1 MAVWLIRCGRR
12 VRGGRE
18 EYQERFF
25 GDNVVAVGY
34 GLKRPVTDF
43 ATQQEIRN
51 HPDVA
56 VRKGAA
62 GDAGKLW
69 RFAGRGDDPDNPP
82 LRTGD
87 LALTPYTDAAGAKM
101 FAIGAVT
108 GDYRFTPPG
117 VNYPHWRPVRWR
129 HHVPLTDDLPAPVL
143 RLLRLPPAFQRALH
157 LDETDLRP
165 FLT

>member
-12 VRGGRE
+12 VRGGQE

-43 ATQQEIRN
+43 ATQQEIKN
-51 HPDVA
+51 NPDVA
-56 VRKGAA
+56 ARDDAA
-62 GDAGKLW
+62 GDASKLW
-69 RFAGRGDDPDNPP
+69 RFAGRGDDPANPP

-101 FAIGAVT
+101 LAIGAVT

-129 HHVPLTDDLPAPVL
+129 HHVPLTDDLPDPVL
-143 RLLRLPPAFQRALH
+143 RLLRLPPAFQLAKH
-157 LDETDLRP
+157 FGEADLRP

>member
-1 MAVWLIRCGRR
+1 MAVWLIRCGYR
-12 VRGGRE
+12 GRE
-18 EYQERFF
+18 EYKERFF
-25 GDNVVAVGY
+25 EDNVVAIGY

-43 ATQQEIRN
+43 ATQQEVRN
-51 HPDVA
+51 HPDVTA
-56 VRKGAA
+56 RKDA
-62 GDAGKLW
+62 GLAAGKLW
-69 RFAGRGDDPDNPP
+69 RFAGRGDDPANPP

-129 HHVPLTDDLPAPVL
+129 HHIPLTDDLPAPV
-143 RLLRLPPAFQRALH
+143 RQLLRFRSGFQRALR
-157 LDETDLRP
+157 LDEADLRP

>member
-43 ATQQEIRN
+43 ATRQEIRN

-69 RFAGRGDDPDNPP
+69 RFAGRGDNPANPP

-101 FAIGAVT
+101 LAIGEVT

-117 VNYPHWRPVRWR
+117 ANYPHWRPVHWQ
-129 HHVPLTDDLPAPVL
+129 HHVPHTDDLPDPVL
-143 RLLRLPPAFQRALH
+143 RLLRLPLAFQLAKH
-157 LDETDLRP
+157 FGEADLQP
-165 FLT
+165 FLI